1 MSAKEGNMLY
11 IRVTF
16 VELYS
21 KEKILF
27 KYNVYND
34 LAKKLQ
40 KFEKIFFISNNTDL
54 IPVNR
59 KKNCLAPENS

>member
-1 MSAKEGNMLY
+1 MSAKEGKMLY

-16 VELYS
+16 FELYS

-40 KFEKIFFISNNTDL
+40 KFEKIVFISNNTDL

>member
-1 MSAKEGNMLY
+1 MLY

-40 KFEKIFFISNNTDL
+40 KFEKIVFISNNTDL

-59 KKNCLAPENS
+59 KKTV